1 MTKPQC
7 FPEDGPLR
15 ERVKQIHQSGCS
27 LVILASGGGA
37 EALTK
42 LTAIPGA
49 SAVLQEAAFPY
60 SRESMTF
67 HAGPTPE
74 TMIVDGIKRGGS
86 VSEANARLMAHA
98 AWVRASQLGKDKPAF
113 GVGIT
118 AALASS
124 RPHRTGERAFIAV
137 QSGISGQD
145 VFTGEVWFPR
155 KHGECILKPDTDREV
170 ESYVVGATAL
180 WMLADHIR
188 KPAPLDLDAAWFT
201 WLGPVRRAFEY
212 ATGERRSIP
221 ANWPFVDVKDSGAG
235 VVFGR
240 DGTVKPAE
248 QFLDPEKHYIY
259 GGRFSPAH
267 WGHFAAKLYLDRV
280 TGKAGVFNLTKAHPN
295 KGQVPS
301 SAVVALLEACKGKV
315 DVLLDEATCLYRDKA
330 KRWKCDLAMGL
341 DAFQGMLD
349 QEPGD
354 AQRIAASGSKIHIL
368 NRPGSAPRWNQIGTA
383 IASDAARFY
392 HDAIWQV
399 SSTEVRSRRP

>member
-15 ERVKQIHQSGCS
+15 ERVKQIHKSGCS

-37 EALTK
+37 EALSK

-74 TMIVDGIKRGGS
+74 TLIVDGIKRGGS

-98 AWVRASQLGKDKPAF
+98 AWVRASQLGKDKAAF

-137 QSGISGQD
+137 QSGLSGQD
-145 VFTGEVWFPR
+145 VFTAEIWFPR
-155 KHGECILKPDTDREV
+155 KFGECILTPDTDREV

-188 KPAPLDLDAAWFT
+188 KPAPLHLDAAWFS
-201 WLGPVRRAFEY
+201 WLGPVRRAFECVIGQ
-212 ATGERRSIP
+212 TRSIP
-221 ANWPFVDVKDSGAG
+221 PNWPFVDVKDGGAG
-235 VVFGR
+235 LVFGR
-240 DGTVKPAE
+240 DGKVTPAE
-248 QFLDPEKHYIY
+248 EFLDREKHYLY
-259 GGRFSPAH
+259 GGRFSPVH
-267 WGHFAAKLYLDRV
+267 WGHFAAKQHLDRV
-280 TGKAGVFNLTKAHPN
+280 TGKSGVFNLTKAHPV
-295 KGQVPS
+295 KGTVPS
-301 SAVVALLEACKGKV
+301 SAIVALLEACQGKV
-315 DVLLDEATCLYRDKA
+315 DVLVDDGTPLYRDKA

-341 DAFQGMLD
+341 DAFHGMLD
-349 QEPGD
+349 QDPGD
-354 AQRIAASGSKIHIL
+354 VRRIAEHGSVIHIL
-368 NRPGSAPRWNQIGTA
+368 NRPGTTPRWPQIGAA
-383 IASDAARFY
+383 IASEAARFY
-392 HDAIWQV
+392 HDARWEV
-399 SSTEVRSRRP
+399 SSTELRSRRP